1 MYVYMT
7 YIYMYVYAPLVII
20 TYMWLY
26 ASLYVCRDPGQLLST
41 SNTLL
46 LKVVTLQVGDEG
58 SGSDD
63 ATSVTSDGDLGPR

>member
-1 MYVYMT
+1 MYMYMFIYIYVY
-7 YIYMYVYAPLVII
+7 PP
-20 TYMWLY
+20 
-26 ASLYVCRDPGQLLST
+26 VCPNRDPGQLLST